1 MKRELNAAEE
11 QLLAEFQRSTL
22 NAQGGNTPSPSDPAA
37 YARQQAEQAVQEGQA
52 RVDTTIRQVLQKI
65 QGTTTQALQAQDRES
80 AAILKVVEQA
90 KTLADLRPSAL
101 NTTAAGAP
109 SDSKMVMS
117 QIADRL
123 ANLVKAEVEQSFKQN
138 FGRLQQQLEQ
148 AIGEFT
154 SVRQQMQQASSATDK
169 PQTPSPPPT
178 APPSASVPQGN
189 PPSG

>member
-1 MKRELNAAEE
+1 M
-11 QLLAEFQRSTL
+11 
-22 NAQGGNTPSPSDPAA
+22 
-37 YARQQAEQAVQEGQA
+37 QEGQA